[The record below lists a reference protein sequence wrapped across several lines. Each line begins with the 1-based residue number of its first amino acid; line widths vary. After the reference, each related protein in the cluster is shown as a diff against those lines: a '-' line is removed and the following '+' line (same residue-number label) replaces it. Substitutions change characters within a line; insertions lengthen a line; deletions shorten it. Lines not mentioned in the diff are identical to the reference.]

1 LEVAVAHALTGQG
14 WVGAAPVLVDRLNL
28 PIGRTAR
35 NVVLIATGAAFLA
48 VLTQVRVILGFTPVP
63 LTGQTFGVLVL
74 GGAFGPARG
83 AMSVVVYLAVGL
95 LGAPVFTEG
104 GSGIDYLFG
113 ATGGYLVGFAA
124 AAAIAGWFARR
135 RFDRRLGTAVVM
147 MVASSAVIYG
157 FGVVGLMLATGADL
171 PRALELGVVPFL
183 LTDVL
188 KAVAAAVV
196 LPVAWRLV
204 DRWDA

>member
-1 LEVAVAHALTGQG
+1 MAHALTGQG